1 MAGSILGNALN
12 KLKSKSIGDHIL
24 STGLGKSYD
33 PNVAIAGAAPSPTGG
48 IPLAGTDSLFNPFYV
63 FRYSKFSD
71 ANNKYD
77 ISKHRDLK
85 SNLTTDWKYESESP
99 SASKIIEWSSKWDGK
114 TVSPLGGTPYQANDF
129 LWCKHYGK
137 IPNNKLI
144 TLRRYPIP
152 VEDNLQINK
161 DNMPLVP
168 IAQAVTWWGGDTGNT
183 LDNILGMNF
192 GLNWNMNASAITQD
206 VNGNEIKL
214 DSLLDAIG
222 LKVSSS
228 PNLQA
233 ALKLIFTDST
243 TNPYAM
249 NGFDK
254 EIQDWVKSS
263 YGENGQYWNRVLGPV
278 NVINQTAV
286 RTQGYTFVHNVK
298 LTFEYSLWSYN
309 NINPKVAMLDLISNF
324 MSLTYNSAEFWGGAA
339 RYFQQTGAII
349 PGLPTMSFEKGDYI
363 KGIQEVIAYI
373 MAMSSG
379 KLADAADAIKTIGKG
394 LSGDISKD
402 TLNEIASR
410 VEKSNVVK
418 NFAGSRVAELMQK
431 PLTMRSFLDG
441 RAVGEWHIT
450 VGNPMNPIAVIGN
463 LCLQNTNISFSD
475 DVGLDDFPNS
485 IKFEVTLE
493 PGRPRAKQD
502 IESMFNLGGG
512 NLSWTPLPQPSS
524 AKNTYGAA
532 NTIAVNLANNS
543 TSTATV
549 PTEEESRK
557 PLISGQVL
565 TKADNFAY
573 YFKNKVT
580 NAYGPGFGNSPIL
593 VNYFTDLKT
602 KD

>member
-1 MAGSILGNALN
+1 
-12 KLKSKSIGDHIL
+12 
-24 STGLGKSYD
+24 
-33 PNVAIAGAAPSPTGG
+33 
-48 IPLAGTDSLFNPFYV
+48 
-63 FRYSKFSD
+63 
-71 ANNKYD
+71 
-77 ISKHRDLK
+77 
-85 SNLTTDWKYESESP
+85 
-99 SASKIIEWSSKWDGK
+99 
-114 TVSPLGGTPYQANDF
+114 
-129 LWCKHYGK
+129 
-137 IPNNKLI
+137 
-144 TLRRYPIP
+144 
-152 VEDNLQINK
+152 
-161 DNMPLVP
+161 
-168 IAQAVTWWGGDTGNT
+168 
-183 LDNILGMNF
+183 
-192 GLNWNMNASAITQD
+192 
-206 VNGNEIKL
+206 
-214 DSLLDAIG
+214 
-222 LKVSSS
+222 
-228 PNLQA
+228 
-233 ALKLIFTDST
+233 
-243 TNPYAM
+243 
-249 NGFDK
+249 
-254 EIQDWVKSS
+254 
-263 YGENGQYWNRVLGPV
+263 
-278 NVINQTAV
+278 
-286 RTQGYTFVHNVK
+286 
-298 LTFEYSLWSYN
+298 
-309 NINPKVAMLDLISNF
+309 MLDLISNF